1 MDRIAAMKNMPLVSV
16 VVVTYNSSHYV
27 AETLDS
33 IRMQDYGGPLELII
47 SDDGSTDD
55 TVAICRNWTDANRA
69 YFSRIKQIHT
79 PRNLGICGNYNFAL
93 NYVTGIWI
101 KYIAG
106 DDILRHDAIRRYV
119 EDSQLSDD
127 GIIVCGT
134 LLIDGDGGEIGPR
147 YLMEDL
153 LNTQDPYEQARNMA
167 LAGHGIVEGPTFF
180 IKTSLM
186 RQMGG
191 MDLRYPMLEDFP
203 FAFRCAFAG
212 HHIHVIE
219 DTLVKYRVYPDS
231 VSQADDAF
239 HDLFYG
245 ALYDARMTIAK
256 KEHDWLFWWHA
267 LVQKKLL
274 NPSQNK
280 LEKIL
285 KDMYLLSDIWMHVRR
300 IKRHV

>member
-69 YFSRIKQIHT
+69 YFSRIKQIYT

-127 GIIVCGT
+127 GIMVCGT

-153 LNTQDPYEQARNMA
+153 LNTQDPYEQVRNMA

-203 FAFRCAFAG
+203 FAFRCAFTG

-267 LVQKKLL
+267 RVQKKLL
-274 NPSQNK
+274 KPSQNK
-280 LEKIL
+280 LEKIQRY
-285 KDMYLLSDIWMHVRR
+285 MYLLSDIWMHVRR